1 MEIDTVLVPIA
12 ETDTVPQVIAPA
24 VAIAEQYD
32 AGIHM
37 LYVLDHDATDI
48 DADALSQQL
57 MEATQTVI
65 GEVAISLSHSI
76 IYGFSTEHLTHHP
89 GSVVLD
95 ASNDIGADFIVL
107 PRDRAPNALG
117 QAADYVVQYAT
128 APVLSV

>member
-12 ETDTVPQVIAPA
+12 ETDTVPYVVAHA
-24 VAIAEQYD
+24 VAIAEQYE

-37 LYVLDHDATDI
+37 LYVLDSDATDT
-48 DADALSQQL
+48 DALSQQL
-57 MEATQTVI
+57 MEATRAATDDI
-65 GEVAISLSHSI
+65 TIPLSHSI
-76 IYGFSTEHLTHHP
+76 IYGFSTEYLTHHP

-95 ASNDIGADFIVL
+95 ASNDIGADFIVI
-107 PRDRAPNALG
+107 PRERSPNALG